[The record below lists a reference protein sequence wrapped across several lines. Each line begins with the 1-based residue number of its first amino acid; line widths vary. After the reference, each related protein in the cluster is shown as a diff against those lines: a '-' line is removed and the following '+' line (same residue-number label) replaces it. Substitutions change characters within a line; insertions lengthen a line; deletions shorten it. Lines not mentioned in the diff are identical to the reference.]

1 MNFEIAEL
9 NDNSFMAAQM
19 VQKAIRRLAVNPD
32 TIYFCM
38 RVNMLK
44 KSCSYEIQT
53 MATDGVQIL
62 FNPDW
67 VLAQTIEEL
76 EFTVAHE
83 VMHVDSFHMIR
94 KGDRDHEIWNMAC
107 DFAIKP
113 PLVKAGMKMPEGG
126 LFDWGYA
133 DMTAENIYA
142 KLKKLDD
149 DGELQR
155 PDGPIA
161 GEVFPAPGCDGD
173 GEYDHHQHADAD
185 TWSAR
190 QRSWENAKA
199 MEREIAA
206 QMHQAKTIAD
216 KIAGRGNF
224 AVDKLIDGIG
234 ASTVS
239 WAEELKALF
248 TNFNC
253 AENTFARPNRRL
265 LSTGWILPTPRREP
279 TGELVIAI
287 DCSFSMFTAEELR
300 VIASELQ
307 DIADSVMPKK
317 IVVIYCHEVVCGV
330 SEFER
335 GDEIK
340 LHVPESGGTEFNPP
354 FNYVHSKDLDPCAMI
369 YFTDGWGDVGPDARH
384 NFYEPDFPVIWAT
397 TGRAPFFRGCEP
409 FGEVI
414 MLDPENI

>member
-9 NDNSFMAAQM
+9 NENSFMAAQT

-38 RVNMLK
+38 RANMLK

-107 DFAIKP
+107 DFAINP

-173 GEYDHHQHADAD
+173 GEYDPHQHADAD

-287 DCSFSMFTAEELR
+287 DCSFSMFTAEELK

-369 YFTDGWGDVGPDARH
+369 YFTDGWGDVGPEARH

>member
-9 NDNSFMAAQM
+9 NENSFMAAQT

-38 RVNMLK
+38 RANMLK

-107 DFAIKP
+107 DFAINP

-173 GEYDHHQHADAD
+173 GEYDPHQNADAD

-287 DCSFSMFTAEELR
+287 DCSFSMFTAEELK

>member
-107 DFAIKP
+107 DFAINP

-173 GEYDHHQHADAD
+173 GEYDPHQHADAD

-287 DCSFSMFTAEELR
+287 DCSFSMFTAEELK

>member
-1 MNFEIAEL
+1 MNLAYSE
-9 NDNSFMAAQM
+9 DNAYLAGEM
-19 VQKAIRRLAVNPD
+19 VKKAIRRLAVNPN

-38 RVNMLK
+38 RINTLK
-44 KSCSYEIQT
+44 LVPTYDIQT
-53 MATDGVQIL
+53 MATDGVHL
-62 FNPDW
+62 LYNPDW
-67 VLAQTIEEL
+67 ILNQTMDEL
-76 EFTVAHE
+76 EFTNAHE
-83 VMHVDSFHMIR
+83 VVHVDSFHMTR

-107 DFAIKP
+107 DLAINP
-113 PLVKAGMKMPEGG
+113 ALVKIGLKMPEGG
-126 LFDWGYA
+126 LLDWSYEN
-133 DMTAENIYA
+133 MSAEQIYA

-149 DGELQR
+149 AGELQR
-155 PDGPIA
+155 PSGPVA
-161 GEVFPAPGCDGD
+161 GEVLPAPE
-173 GEYDHHQHADAD
+173 GEGEGEGGG
-185 TWSAR
+185 TSV
-190 QRSWENAKA
+190 EIAKA

-239 WAEELKALF
+239 WSEELKALF

-287 DCSFSMFTAEELR
+287 DCSFSMFTAEELK

>member
-83 VMHVDSFHMIR
+83 VMHVDSFHMTR
-94 KGDRDHEIWNMAC
+94 KGDRDHEIWNMGC
-107 DFAIKP
+107 DLAINP

-126 LFDWGYA
+126 LLDWSYEN
-133 DMTAENIYA
+133 MSAEQIYA

-155 PDGPIA
+155 PSVPLA
-161 GEVFPAPGCDGD
+161 GEVFPAPSGEGEDD
-173 GEYDHHQHADAD
+173 GESGRDAYG
-185 TWSAR
+185 TPV
-190 QRSWENAKA
+190 EIAKA

-206 QMHQAKTIAD
+206 QMHQAKAIAD

-234 ASTVS
+234 ASRVS

-287 DCSFSMFTAEELR
+287 DCSFSMFTAEELK

>member
-1 MNFEIAEL
+1 MNLAYSE
-9 NDNSFMAAQM
+9 DNAYLAGEM
-19 VQKAIRRLAVNPD
+19 VKKAIRRLAVNPN

-38 RVNMLK
+38 RINTLK
-44 KSCSYEIQT
+44 LVPTYDIQT
-53 MATDGVQIL
+53 MATDGVHL
-62 FNPDW
+62 LYNPDW
-67 VLAQTIEEL
+67 ILTQTMDEL
-76 EFTVAHE
+76 EFTNAHE
-83 VMHVDSFHMIR
+83 VVHVDSFHMTR

-107 DFAIKP
+107 DLAINP
-113 PLVKAGMKMPEGG
+113 ALVKIGLKMPEGG
-126 LFDWGYA
+126 LLDWSYEN
-133 DMTAENIYA
+133 MSAEQIYA

-149 DGELQR
+149 AGELHR
-155 PDGPIA
+155 PSGPVA
-161 GEVFPAPGCDGD
+161 GEVLPAPE
-173 GEYDHHQHADAD
+173 GEGEGEGGG
-185 TWSAR
+185 TSV
-190 QRSWENAKA
+190 EIAKA

-287 DCSFSMFTAEELR
+287 DCSFSMFTAEELK

>member
-107 DFAIKP
+107 DFAINP

-126 LFDWGYA
+126 LFDWDYA

-161 GEVFPAPGCDGD
+161 GEVFPAPSGEGEGEGEGD
-173 GEYDHHQHADAD
+173 GPSVEI
-185 TWSAR
+185 
-190 QRSWENAKA
+190 AKA

-369 YFTDGWGDVGPDARH
+369 YFTDGWGDVGPEARH